1 MPKLVVYNSMS
12 LDGYFTDANGD
23 MSWAHKRDPE
33 WQAFVS
39 ENARGGAQLLFGRD
53 RKSTRLNSSHSS

>member
-23 MSWAHKRDPE
+23 MSWAHKKDPE
-33 WQAFVS
+33 WQAFIA
-39 ENARGGAQLLFGRD
+39 ENASKIKGRSGS
-53 RKSTRLNSSHSS
+53 RRSR

>member
-1 MPKLVVYNSMS
+1 MPKLVAYTSVS

-23 MSWAHKRDPE
+23 MSWAHKHDPE

-39 ENARGGAQLLFGRD
+39 ENA
-53 RKSTRLNSSHSS
+53 SSRRPASVRQGDL